1 MTAPQQFRKNIEEY
15 RSIVRPQN
23 RTLLED
29 SSSDSAREEDV
40 VETLQKL
47 PVRVQ
52 GLPHA
57 AFPSPDP
64 LLKPPLESSAVP
76 GATKVKKQMNSV
88 DDLDDLTQ
96 TSETSSEDCDLLS
109 PNCNSVLLIEQL
121 GMVCKDSVSLLKIQD
136 AILSYETVIELKKNR
151 CELLTEKIKTT
162 KNKVSG
168 LQKELSETKEMKS
181 QLEHQK
187 VEWELELRSLRFTL
201 KQEQEKRRNAD
212 MLYDKIR
219 EQLRRKEEQYN
230 EEVEMKQQLELTL
243 QTLGIELRTVRNNLN
258 QVVEE
263 RNDTQRQL
271 FLERSARILQ
281 EGIQKA
287 KEMAQKKVS
296 DSHEKGEDLLHK
308 NRMLQDEIAKLR
320 LEIDTMKIHNQ
331 EKEKKYSEDMKIVK
345 EKNDDLQKTLKLNE
359 ETLTK
364 TIFQY
369 NEQIDVL
376 TSQNAMLNSKLES
389 EKQSKERLETEVESY
404 RSRLAAAINDH
415 DQSEI
420 SKRELKLTF
429 QRAKDEWFHLQDKIN
444 FYVSNLK
451 DNNEILSQQLSEA
464 ESKFNSLEI

>member
-1 MTAPQQFRKNIEEY
+1 
-15 RSIVRPQN
+15 
-23 RTLLED
+23 
-29 SSSDSAREEDV
+29 
-40 VETLQKL
+40 
-47 PVRVQ
+47 
-52 GLPHA
+52 
-57 AFPSPDP
+57 
-64 LLKPPLESSAVP
+64 
-76 GATKVKKQMNSV
+76 
-88 DDLDDLTQ
+88 
-96 TSETSSEDCDLLS
+96 
-109 PNCNSVLLIEQL
+109 
-121 GMVCKDSVSLLKIQD
+121 MVCKDSVSLLKIQD

-308 NRMLQDEIAKLR
+308 NHMLQDEIAKLR

-420 SKRELKLTF
+420 SK
-429 QRAKDEWFHLQDKIN
+429 
-444 FYVSNLK
+444 S
-451 DNNEILSQQLSEA
+451 
-464 ESKFNSLEI
+464 